1 MTAAHPIAGSEMFH
15 HILIP
20 TDLSDRT
27 IGTVDMARDV
37 VRGARARITLFH
49 VIETLSGA
57 DFKEFEAFYRELDD
71 RAAKHLS
78 SLASRLAGSDLTLAT
93 TTVYGR
99 PAEEI
104 VTFAVDNQ
112 VDLIMLASHKV
123 DPSAPGRGWGT
134 LSHKIGVLAP
144 CAVLLVK

>member
-1 MTAAHPIAGSEMFH
+1 MFH

-27 IGTVDMARDV
+27 ISTVEMARDV
-37 VRGARARITLFH
+37 AQTAGARITLFH

-57 DFKEFEAFYRELDD
+57 DFNEFEAFYRELED
-71 RAAKHLS
+71 RAAKHLT
-78 SLASRLAGSDLTLAT
+78 SLAARLAGSELELAT

-112 VDLIMLASHKV
+112 VDLIMLASHKA
-123 DPSAPGRGWGT
+123 DPAEPNRRWGA

>member
-1 MTAAHPIAGSEMFH
+1 MFH

-27 IGTVDMARDV
+27 ITTVDAARDV
-37 VRGARARITLFH
+37 ALGARARVTLLH

-57 DFKEFEAFYRELDD
+57 EFKEFESFYHELED
-71 RAAKHLS
+71 RAAKHLT
-78 SLASRLAGSDLTLAT
+78 SLALRFGGSDLELAT

-104 VTFAVDNQ
+104 VTFALDNQ
-112 VDLIMLASHKV
+112 VDLIMLASHTV
-123 DPSAPGRGWGT
+123 DPSQPGRGWSG

-144 CAVLLVK
+144 CAVLLVKDKAQPARVRP